1 VFNLFKRSNAPA
13 EPHDRFSALSDADWL
28 SVLVRSV
35 TEPVIDGVPM
45 PGFPPAELQRN
56 TVGSTGEHALQEAF
70 VFYAIVKKYALQAGR
85 ALNSETRVLDFG
97 CGWGRILRFFLKDCR
112 AANVH
117 GVDVDP
123 HLVAVCQSTFPYSQF
138 AQVNH
143 APPTTLP
150 DESFDV
156 ITGYSVF
163 SHLAEPVSLAW
174 VAELTRLLKPR
185 GLLFVTTHPRD
196 FIEFCRSLQGRD
208 HEFAWHQALSK
219 SFVET
224 EAALAAYAAG
234 EFLYAPTG
242 GGPALPSEFYGE
254 AIIPEAYVRRN
265 WTASLN
271 LVAFVDDRS
280 VVPQALIVMQKPE

>member
-1 VFNLFKRSNAPA
+1 VGRRTHQIIETA
-13 EPHDRFSALSDADWL
+13 WL
-28 SVLVRSV
+28 VVRDDSSQ
-35 TEPVIDGVPM
+35 G
-45 PGFPPAELQRN
+45 L
-56 TVGSTGEHALQEAF
+56 H
-70 VFYAIVKKYALQAGR
+70 
-85 ALNSETRVLDFG
+85 RVLS
-97 CGWGRILRFFLKDCR
+97 I
-112 AANVH
+112 AA
-117 GVDVDP
+117 
-123 HLVAVCQSTFPYSQF
+123 
-138 AQVNH
+138 
-143 APPTTLP
+143 
-150 DESFDV
+150 
-156 ITGYSVF
+156 
-163 SHLAEPVSLAW
+163 
-174 VAELTRLLKPR
+174 
-185 GLLFVTTHPRD
+185 
-196 FIEFCRSLQGRD
+196 D